1 MILSC
6 KQLFKTTIDFT
17 EAFLFLLIGRIN
29 NRGIRRITRYRFKE
43 LPVFVSS
50 PLHGCQLTHQAVP
63 PHLNSAVI
71 L

>member
-43 LPVFVSS
+43 LPVFRKFTRSMDVS
-50 PLHGCQLTHQAVP
+50 
-63 PHLNSAVI
+63 
-71 L
+71 